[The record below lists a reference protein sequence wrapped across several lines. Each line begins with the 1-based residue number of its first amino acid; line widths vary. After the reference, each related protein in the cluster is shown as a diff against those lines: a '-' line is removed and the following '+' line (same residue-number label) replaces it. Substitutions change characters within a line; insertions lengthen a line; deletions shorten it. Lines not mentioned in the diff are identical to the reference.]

1 MKLPSITS
9 PSLLLFSNSLYKW
22 QRQLSSRTVRQ
33 SMDIPF
39 LGMCVIYG
47 CRTRISSTWGKPYLN
62 SSFQFIASFWT
73 AWWVPGHLTTFKRAP
88 WLHAANSH
96 TAAGTSHLLPYQS
109 PCLCRCFSASSK
121 GSRSGPVQLF
131 FMVHSSQIA
140 VFNFYEPVHD
150 HKHTFIG
157 GVGPI
162 FQFVTTFWKLQQQSC
177 FTIWAARTISC
188 LMCGRE
194 LSY

>member
-1 MKLPSITS
+1 MTAAAFLTYCTTVDGYSFFEDVCDIWLSHSHIIHMRKAVFELFVSIHR
-9 PSLLLFSNSLYKW
+9 L
-22 QRQLSSRTVRQ
+22 
-33 SMDIPF
+33 
-39 LGMCVIYG
+39 
-47 CRTRISSTWGKPYLN
+47 
-62 SSFQFIASFWT
+62 FWT
-73 AWWVPGHLTTFKRAP
+73 ASWVPGHLTTFKRAP

-109 PCLCRCFSASSK
+109 PCLGRCFSASSK

-150 HKHTFIG
+150 RKHTFIG

-162 FQFVTTFWKLQQQSC
+162 FQFVTIFWKPQQQSC